1 MTPSDA
7 AVIAASGVGGA
18 ATGVDRR
25 HTLHTHLLLFALV
38 VIGATLSRAAAFSA
52 NEFSLIWPPAGIA
65 FAALESLGLVAAVPV
80 ALGLGLWV
88 AVTYSDTPVL
98 VPFAVVAGV
107 LGPLVGVDVQRRL
120 IARASA
126 IGHPLTNL
134 RRLLTFYLSA
144 ILVGAPVAALVGAS
158 GLAVAGLQGGSSF
171 VNMLIAFWLV
181 ESLGLILFGP
191 AVGVLLRSDAGQRLP
206 RVDLP
211 TFAAALG
218 LSVLCAAMERYGA
231 TGYSALQGYFFLP
244 LAAFCGVRCTARTNH
259 WTLLA
264 CAALFLTAHAMSS
277 QGVMEAAARERALFE
292 QVLVIFLATGLA
304 HVLQAVSADRS
315 AALRAVEMV
324 ARQDPAT
331 GVLNS
336 RGIEEALTREIATG
350 GGSGFAVVGIRLRN
364 LEVALELLDAAAG
377 ARLLGILTRTLGDRP
392 GVAAVARP
400 ESSRFMVILRAPD
413 PAGVEHAA
421 AGLLSELEEVRVSAR
436 SAVLRLSPTVGAL
449 WVERRAGLGP
459 DAIRV
464 ALRDAENAAGLHV
477 ERPLHLGRLDDV
489 GMAAH
494 LDRLSATERVREAI
508 ASQRLVLLAQPIVA
522 NAPAQVATGHDVE
535 VLVRLLDPEG
545 TLITPAEF
553 LPIVASADLAVA
565 LDRAVVARV
574 FDWFRDRPH
583 VLARTAKC
591 AINLSATSLADPD
604 FPRFVEAA
612 MAARGLAADRLA
624 FEITESSQLINPAL
638 AAASLARLRGLGFRV
653 ALDDFGTGLSTFDY
667 LKKLPVDYIKIDGAF
682 IRDLEND
689 PMDAEIVAS
698 MVRVAAS
705 CGLRTVAEY
714 VSSESLRARVT
725 ALGVDYSQGYAIGRP
740 IPIEEALA

>member
-1 MTPSDA
+1 MTPA
-7 AVIAASGVGGA
+7 TALPAVVGALGE
-18 ATGVDRR
+18 ATTVMEPRR
-25 HTLHTHLLLFALV
+25 PYRTYLLILALV
-38 VIGATLSRAAAFSA
+38 VVGATLSRVAAFSS

-88 AVTYSDTPVL
+88 AATYADTPVL
-98 VPFAVVAGV
+98 VPFALAAGV

-120 IARASA
+120 IARAA
-126 IGHPLTNL
+126 ARGHPLTHL

-144 ILVGAPVAALVGAS
+144 VMVGAPVAAMIGAA
-158 GLAVAGLQGGSSF
+158 GLAVAGLQGASSF
-171 VNMLIAFWLV
+171 LNMLIAFWLV

-191 AVGVLLRSDAGQRLP
+191 AMGVLLRGAAGQRLP
-206 RVDLP
+206 RIDLP

-218 LSVLCAAMERYGA
+218 LSVACAFMERYGVS
-231 TGYSALQGYFFLP
+231 GYSALQGYFFLP

-277 QGVMEAAARERALFE
+277 QGVMEAAVRERALFE

-315 AALRAVEMV
+315 AALLAVETV

-336 RGIEEALTREIATG
+336 RGIEEALAREIDGDGTG
-350 GGSGFAVVGIRLRN
+350 FGVVGLRLRN
-364 LEVALELLDAAAG
+364 LEVALELLDPADG
-377 ARLLGILTRTLGDRP
+377 GRLLGVLTRTLSNRP

-400 ESSRFMVILRAPD
+400 ESSRFTVILRAPD
-413 PAGVEHAA
+413 PVSVERAA
-421 AGLLSELEEVRVSAR
+421 AELLSELEEVRVSAR
-436 SAVLRLSPTVGAL
+436 STVLRLSPTVGAL
-449 WVERRAGLGP
+449 WVERRPGLAP
-459 DAIRV
+459 CAIGV
-464 ALRDAENAAGLHV
+464 ALRDAENAASLHV

-489 GMAAH
+489 GMAAY

-522 NAPAQVATGHDVE
+522 NAPAQVAAGHDVE

-545 TLITPAEF
+545 ALITPAEF

-574 FDWFRDRPH
+574 FDWFRDRPQ

-624 FEITESSQLINPAL
+624 FEITESSQLVNPAL
-638 AAASLARLRGLGFRV
+638 AAESLARLRSLGFRV

-682 IRDLEND
+682 IRDLESD